1 MMKHFT
7 YKVRQ
12 QVSYALLAA
21 AGTLVFTSIEAK
33 ADDLDDAIA
42 QMKASAEAPIIDR
55 NIIFKRQP
63 VRGVKL
69 SPNGTMIAYQVAKGR
84 HDEVWLHD
92 VKTSERRKLLTSK
105 EVNRISWSGDGQ
117 HLFVR
122 TRQNVNVI
130 KLEEGTLPQIVINL
144 DSEKEEFYYGVDEK
158 HPHAFFVSLRRDEDN
173 TYGLFRVFPDGNKE
187 EFFRSEKRVDDFLF
201 IPSMDISLIKRNSA
215 GLTSQI
221 SKIIDDKEVPFY
233 TCEFR
238 DPCQFVSAP
247 EEGGFFFIQA
257 RFDGDL
263 TSLYKFDLENG
274 NKTLVHTDPKSR
286 YDLDETILDNRTFE
300 PLMVSY
306 RDEYSSTYGL
316 KPEIQRV
323 VTHLTSRI
331 DEKFYEIVTDRA
343 QNNWMLMGISA
354 THSAPK
360 FYYYNKETQAVTRP
374 LKDHI
379 EEIYAEDPRM
389 EEADIGA
396 RVAISYTVG
405 DGMQQYGY
413 VTLPKGLDPSKVP
426 LVVFPH
432 GGPWSRDYG
441 AFKSQAAFLANRGY
455 AVFEPRFRASSGY
468 GFNYLIS
475 ANRDFGKGRVHQD
488 IMDGMEYVLSRGIGD
503 RDRLAIAGHSFGGF
517 STVGALA
524 YEPETFKVG
533 FAGAP
538 PVDLVAAVRFLSKR
552 AKSDRELRRLA
563 RLEYL
568 SADPDIEGQTEELYA
583 KSPAAHAGKV
593 IKPLYLWAGEKDDRV
608 NILNVRDYALKQQ
621 EAGKLISLMVEP
633 RAGHSP
639 RKQLH
644 REAYFYMLEKALHDH
659 VGGRFQQE
667 TSVRLQKYLQKALV
681 IDVNNV
687 LSK

>member
-1 MMKHFT
+1 MKHFA

-12 QVSYALLAA
+12 QVSYALFAA
-21 AGTLVFTSIEAK
+21 AGALVLTSTATK
-33 ADDLDDAIA
+33 ADDLDEAIE

-55 NIIFKRQP
+55 SIIIKRQP

-69 SPNGTMIAYQVAKGR
+69 SPDGSMIAYQVLKGR

-144 DSEKEEFYYGVDEK
+144 DSEKEEFYYGVDDK
-158 HPHAFFVSLRRDEDN
+158 LPHAFFVSLKRDADN
-173 TYGLFRVFPDGNKE
+173 TYGLYRVFPDGRKE
-187 EFFRSEKRVDDFLF
+187 EFFRSEKQVADFLF
-201 IPSMDISLIKRNSA
+201 IPNMGISLIKRNSA
-215 GLTSQI
+215 GLTSRI
-221 SKIIDDKEVPFY
+221 LKVVDGEEIPFH

-238 DPCQFVSAP
+238 DPCQFISAP
-247 EEGGFFFIQA
+247 DGENAFYIQA
-257 RFDGDL
+257 RLGGDFA
-263 TSLYKFDLENG
+263 SLYKWNLDAGTTE
-274 NKTLVHTDPKSR
+274 LVHADPKGT
-286 YDLDETILDNRTFE
+286 YDIDETILDGRNAE
-300 PLMVSY
+300 PFLVSY
-306 RDEYSSTYGL
+306 KDSYSTTYGL
-316 KPEIQRV
+316 NDEAQSV
-323 VTHLTSRI
+323 VDDLTARI
-331 DEKFYEIVTDRA
+331 DENFYEIITDHA
-343 QNNWMLMGISA
+343 QRKWMLMGISA

-360 FYYYNKETQAVTRP
+360 FYLYDKETKSITRP
-374 LKDHI
+374 LKPHLD
-379 EEIYAEDPRM
+379 EIYAEDPRL
-389 EEADIGA
+389 EDADIGA
-396 RVAISYTVG
+396 RVAISYKVS
-405 DGMQQYGY
+405 DGMTQHGY
-413 VTLPKGLDPSKVP
+413 VTLPRGVDPASVP

-432 GGPWSRDYG
+432 GGPWARDYG
-441 AFKSQAAFLANRGY
+441 AYKGQAAFLANRGY
-455 AVFEPRFRASSGY
+455 AVFEPAFRASRGY
-468 GFNYLIS
+468 GYKYLIS

-503 RDRLAIAGHSFGGF
+503 RNRLAIAGHSFGGF

-538 PVDLVAAVRFLSKR
+538 PVDLVAAVRFLTKR

-621 EAGKLISLMVEP
+621 EAGKPISLMVEP